1 MSGDLKLE
9 ELVQTYL
16 TIRSEREN
24 IARQFEAKDAE
35 LETELRAIEQV
46 LLNACNEIQAE
57 SIRTGS
63 GTIVKSLKESYVCG
77 DWSNFKEFIMEN
89 QAIELLQQRIH
100 QSNFKEFV
108 NGRKEEGLPPGIST
122 MREFTITVKKPT
134 KT

>member
-1 MSGDLKLE
+1 
-9 ELVQTYL
+9 L

-77 DWSNFKEFIMEN
+77 DWNNFKEFIMEN

>member
-1 MSGDLKLE
+1 MSGDLKLD

-16 TIRSEREN
+16 TIRSEREK
-24 IARQFEAKDAE
+24 ITRDFEARDAE
-35 LETELRAIEQV
+35 LVLELDALEQV
-46 LLNACNEIQAE
+46 LLSACNEIQAE
-57 SIRTGS
+57 SIRTES
-63 GTIVKSLKESYVCG
+63 GTIVKSLKEDYVCG
-77 DWSNFKEFIMEN
+77 DWNNFKEFIMEN

-122 MREFTITVKKPT
+122 MRKFTITVKKPT